1 LREFHGCSLGCG
13 AGLKE
18 LARTGHFVFFCYA
31 YARRPCQ
38 LAFPS
43 KNATSAVSANVFC
56 FALEPTYRIK
66 RKTPFADFRRQVVWR
81 DAQPES
87 ELPAHSTP
95 KLRLLPR
102 PDDGGIRLVAP
113 VGSAPATGADRPV
126 APFFVGDWM
135 AILLGAFR
143 LGDIGI
149 VAGAGFGA
157 FWLGGGRVAPP
168 AICQW
173 QVLAGCLLAAN
184 CFHFA
189 RLYTV
194 GSLRRPLRHLAAVAA
209 NWAGVVLTIAAA
221 GFFTGSADAAFRDRI
236 VLWALSALAGL
247 VGTRLVYWTWLAR
260 WSRDSKLVAN
270 VAIVGSQAA
279 AARLARHIAKSSEH
293 EARIVGA
300 FHTSSS
306 AQASPAEDDVR
317 ALVRLA
323 RRTRVDEVLVSIDCA
338 EDMGDAFAA
347 LAELPVDV
355 KVCLEFGDGAPI
367 EPGAIPTLLLC
378 RRPLAG
384 WRIVVKRVMDIVLGA
399 VLLVFFMP
407 LMLGI
412 AALVKCDSRGPV
424 IFRQRRFGFNRQPIT
439 VYKFRTMYCSGS
451 DDTTVPQ
458 ACRQDPRVTRLG
470 RFLRR
475 SSFDELPQLFNVL
488 RGDMSLV
495 GPRPH
500 ATAHDE
506 KYATLVDG
514 YLARHRVQP
523 GITGWAQVKG
533 FRGETDT
540 LEKMVQRIEHDL
552 FYIEHWSPLFDLR
565 ILALTLRHGFYHR
578 NAY

>member
-1 LREFHGCSLGCG
+1 MPLGSSG
-13 AGLKE
+13 
-18 LARTGHFVFFCYA
+18 
-31 YARRPCQ
+31 
-38 LAFPS
+38 
-43 KNATSAVSANVFC
+43 
-56 FALEPTYRIK
+56 
-66 RKTPFADFRRQVVWR
+66 
-81 DAQPES
+81 AQPGG
-87 ELPAHSTP
+87 ELTARSTP
-95 KLRLLPR
+95 KLRLLPHGG
-102 PDDGGIRLVAP
+102 DGTIRLAAP
-113 VGSAPATGADRPV
+113 VGPEPATGPDRLI
-126 APFFVGDWM
+126 APFFASDWT

-143 LGDIGI
+143 LSDIGVI
-149 VAGAGFGA
+149 AGAGYAA
-157 FWLGGGRVAPP
+157 FWLGGDSAAPP
-168 AICQW
+168 AIYQW
-173 QVLAGCLLAAN
+173 QVLAGSLLAAN
-184 CFHFA
+184 CLHVA
-189 RLYTV
+189 RLYTI
-194 GSLRRPLRHLAAVAA
+194 GSLRRPLRHLAAVTA
-209 NWAGVVLTIAAA
+209 NWAGVVLAIAAA
-221 GFFTGSADAAFRDRI
+221 GLFTGTADAAFRERI

-247 VGTRLVYWTWLAR
+247 VAARLVYWTWLAH

-270 VAIVGSQAA
+270 VAIVGPQTAT
-279 AARLARHIAKSSEH
+279 ARLARRIAGSSEG

-306 AQASPAEDDVR
+306 AQASPAEDDVH

-323 RRTRVDEVLVSIDCA
+323 RQTRVDEVLVSIHCA

-355 KVCLEFGDGAPI
+355 KVCLEFGDGAPL
-367 EPGAIPTLLLC
+367 ESRAIPTLLLC

-384 WRIVVKRVMDIVLGA
+384 WRIVVKRVMDIALSA
-399 VLLVFFMP
+399 ALLVFFMP
-407 LMLGI
+407 LMLVI
-412 AALVKCDSRGPV
+412 AALVKFDSRGPV

-439 VYKFRTMYCSGS
+439 VYKFRTMYCGG
-451 DDTTVPQ
+451 DDATVPQ
-458 ACRQDPRVTRLG
+458 ARRQDPRITRLG

-506 KYATLVDG
+506 KYAPVVDG

-540 LEKMVQRIEHDL
+540 LEKMIQRIEHDL

-565 ILALTLRHGFYHR
+565 ILALTLRYGFYHR

>member
-1 LREFHGCSLGCG
+1 M
-13 AGLKE
+13 
-18 LARTGHFVFFCYA
+18 
-31 YARRPCQ
+31 
-38 LAFPS
+38 
-43 KNATSAVSANVFC
+43 
-56 FALEPTYRIK
+56 
-66 RKTPFADFRRQVVWR
+66 
-81 DAQPES
+81 
-87 ELPAHSTP
+87 PAHSTP

-102 PDDGGIRLVAP
+102 PDDGGVRLVAP
-113 VGSAPATGADRPV
+113 AGSAPAAGTDRPI
-126 APFFVGDWM
+126 APFFVGDWL
-135 AILLGAFR
+135 AILVGAFR
-143 LGDIGI
+143 LGDIGV
-149 VAGAGFGA
+149 VAGTGFA
-157 FWLGGGRVAPP
+157 VFWLPGGAAAPP
-168 AICQW
+168 PIYQW

-209 NWAGVVLTIAAA
+209 NWAGVVLAIAAA
-221 GFFTGSADAAFRDRI
+221 GFFTGTADAAFRDRI

-247 VGTRLVYWTWLAR
+247 VGARLVYWTWLAR

-279 AARLARHIAKSSEH
+279 AARLARHIASSSEG

-300 FHTSSS
+300 FHTSAS

-317 ALVRLA
+317 ALIRLA
-323 RRTRVDEVLVSIDCA
+323 RRTRVDEVVVSIHCA
-338 EDMGDAFAA
+338 GDMGDAFAA
-347 LAELPVDV
+347 LADLPVDV
-355 KVCLEFGDGAPI
+355 KVCLEFGDGTAI
-367 EPGAIPTLLLC
+367 EPREIPTLLLC

-384 WRIVVKRVMDIVLGA
+384 WRIVVKRAMDIALSA

-412 AALVKCDSRGPV
+412 AGLIKLDSRGPV

-439 VYKFRTMYCSGS
+439 VYKFRTMYCGSS
-451 DDTTVPQ
+451 DDAAVAQ
-458 ACRQDPRVTRLG
+458 ARPRDPRVTRLG

-475 SSFDELPQLFNVL
+475 SSLDELPQLLNVL

-506 KYATLVDG
+506 KYAPLIDG

-540 LEKMVQRIEHDL
+540 LEKMIQRVEHDL

-565 ILALTLRHGFYHR
+565 ILALTLRYGFYHR